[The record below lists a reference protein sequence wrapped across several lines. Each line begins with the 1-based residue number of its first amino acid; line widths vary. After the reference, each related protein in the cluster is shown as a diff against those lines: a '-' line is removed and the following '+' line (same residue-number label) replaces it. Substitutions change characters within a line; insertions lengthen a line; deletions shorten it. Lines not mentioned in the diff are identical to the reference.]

1 MKKRKKHIKLM
12 PAWKVGL
19 LLLGGIAVLIVGLSL
34 QSNQK
39 ESTNFAH
46 ETTTESVVTQVD
58 TG

>member
-1 MKKRKKHIKLM
+1 MKKCKKHIKLM

-34 QSNQK
+34 RSNQS
-39 ESTNFAH
+39 ESANFTN
-46 ETTTESVVTQVD
+46 ETTIESVVTQVD